1 MNSNDHPI
9 ADPSGEAVSDDSP
22 VGVSSSAPSP
32 VPRSFRHSP
41 RAVRWLS
48 VAVLLATFLAG
59 VVTGVGLQRWTG
71 PPLPPPPGFLPRVPL
86 EALDLSEHQW
96 TQVREIVDRRRPE
109 LEAILKD
116 TFPRVREINEQI
128 EREVREVL
136 TPEQKAKFDEL
147 KARRPGPP
155 PGGHP
160 PGRPGP
166 WGPRPPHG
174 APPPHPYPSFSG
186 PPPGLP

>member
-1 MNSNDHPI
+1 
-9 ADPSGEAVSDDSP
+9 
-22 VGVSSSAPSP
+22 
-32 VPRSFRHSP
+32 
-41 RAVRWLS
+41 
-48 VAVLLATFLAG
+48 
-59 VVTGVGLQRWTG
+59 
-71 PPLPPPPGFLPRVPL
+71 
-86 EALDLSEHQW
+86 
-96 TQVREIVDRRRPE
+96 
-109 LEAILKD
+109 
-116 TFPRVREINEQI
+116 
-128 EREVREVL
+128 VREVL

-160 PGRPGP
+160 PGPPGP